1 MSARLA
7 RRAIKRMIERSIKR
21 SIKRTLASSWGWRAF
36 GPLVRP
42 AGVIVL
48 MYHRIVDRDRSLD
61 GLPLETFAAQMR
73 WLRAHCEPIA
83 PEAIVERARDGGR
96 RRPAVLVT
104 FDDGYRDYHD
114 LAYPVLR
121 ELAIPALLFLATSFL
136 DDGGMLWTDTVQW
149 AALSTRRARVR
160 LPWTD
165 ESIALPDRAARA
177 GLGERARAHL
187 KRLPDDQRRAAMAA
201 LLDELGAPPARGR
214 EMLTWDEVRRTRDLT
229 RFGGHT
235 HTHPILSRLERAAAE
250 REIRTCRDRIAAET
264 GVAPTAFA
272 YPNGRPEDY
281 TAETQEILR
290 ALGFTAA
297 YATSE
302 GVAGPDTDWMAVR
315 RLPAVSGD
323 VADLAWIATGRGP
336 APTTGP
342 LRG

>member
-1 MSARLA
+1 MSARLVE
-7 RRAIKRMIERSIKR
+7 RMIQR
-21 SIKRTLASSWGWRAF
+21 SIKRTLASTWGWRLV

-48 MYHRIVDRDRSLD
+48 MYHRIVDRDRSLE
-61 GLPLETFAAQMR
+61 GLPLGTFAAQMR
-73 WLRAHCEPIA
+73 WIRGHCEPIA
-83 PEAIVERARDGGR
+83 PEAIVERARDAGR
-96 RRPAVLVT
+96 ARPAVLVT

-121 ELAIPALLFLATSFL
+121 ELGIPALVFLATSFL
-136 DDGGMLWTDTVQW
+136 DDGGMMWTDTVQW
-149 AALSTRRARVR
+149 AALATRRQRVS

-165 ESIALPDRAARA
+165 GATGRPATIALPDRAARA
-177 GLGERARAHL
+177 ALGERARAYL
-187 KRLPDDQRRAAMAA
+187 KRLPDDQRRAALAA
-201 LLDELGAPPARGR
+201 LLDELGAPPERPR
-214 EMLTWDEVRRTRDLT
+214 EMLTWDEARRTMGLT

-235 HTHPILSRLERAAAE
+235 HTHPILSRLDRVAAE

-302 GVAGPDTDWMAVR
+302 GIAGRQTDWMAIE
-315 RLPAVSGD
+315 RLPAVTGD
-323 VADLAWIATGRGP
+323 VADFAWIATATARPRQAAKLSG
-336 APTTGP
+336 
-342 LRG
+342 

>member
-7 RRAIKRMIERSIKR
+7 ARAIKRVIKR
-21 SIKRTLASSWGWRAF
+21 SLASSWGWRLV
-36 GPLVRP
+36 GPVVRP
-42 AGVIVL
+42 GGVIVL
-48 MYHRIVDRDRSLD
+48 MYHRIVDRDRSLE

-73 WLRAHCEPIA
+73 WIRAQCEPIP

-96 RRPAVLVT
+96 ARPAVLVT

-121 ELAIPALLFLATSFL
+121 ELGIPALVFLATSFL
-136 DDGGMLWTDTVQW
+136 DEGGMMWTDTVQW
-149 AALSTRRARVR
+149 AALSTRRPEVR
-160 LPWTD
+160 LPWND
-165 ESIALPDRAARA
+165 GPNGGPAIPLPDRAARA
-177 GLGERARAHL
+177 ALGERARAHL
-187 KRLPDDQRRAAMAA
+187 KRLPDDARRAAMAA
-201 LLDELGAPPARGR
+201 LLDELGAPPARPR
-214 EMLTWDEVRRTRDLT
+214 EMLTWDEVRRAMDLT

-235 HTHPILSRLERAAAE
+235 HTHPILSRLDRAAAE

-302 GVAGPDTDWMAVR
+302 GIAGPETDWMAIK
-315 RLPAVSGD
+315 RLPAVTGD
-323 VADLAWIATGRGP
+323 VADFAWLTTGRSPPETARG
-336 APTTGP
+336 

>member
-1 MSARLA
+1 MNARP
-7 RRAIKRMIERSIKR
+7 RQRAIGRMIKRPIKR
-21 SIKRTLASSWGWRAF
+21 LWASPWGWRVVA
-36 GPLVRP
+36 PLVRP

-48 MYHRIVDRDRSLD
+48 MYHRIVDRDRSLE
-61 GLPLETFAAQMR
+61 GLPLATFAAQMR
-73 WLRAHCEPIA
+73 WIRARCEPIA
-83 PEAIVERARDGGR
+83 PEAIVQRARDGGR
-96 RRPAVLVT
+96 ARPAVLVT

-121 ELAIPALLFLATSFL
+121 ELGIPALVFLATSFL
-136 DDGGMLWTDTVQW
+136 DAGGMLWTDTVQW
-149 AALSTRRARVR
+149 AALSTRRPRVR
-160 LPWTD
+160 LPWMD
-165 ESIALPDRAARA
+165 EPIALPDRAARA
-177 GLGERARAHL
+177 ALGDRARAHL
-187 KRLPDDQRRAAMAA
+187 KRLPDDARRTAMAV
-201 LLDELGAPPARGR
+201 LIDELGAPPARPR
-214 EMLTWDEVRRTRDLT
+214 EMLTWDEVRRTMDLT

-302 GVAGPDTDWMAVR
+302 GVAGPDTDWMAIR

-323 VADLAWIATGRGP
+323 VADLAWIVTSRKEAAADPG
-336 APTTGP
+336 
-342 LRG
+342 